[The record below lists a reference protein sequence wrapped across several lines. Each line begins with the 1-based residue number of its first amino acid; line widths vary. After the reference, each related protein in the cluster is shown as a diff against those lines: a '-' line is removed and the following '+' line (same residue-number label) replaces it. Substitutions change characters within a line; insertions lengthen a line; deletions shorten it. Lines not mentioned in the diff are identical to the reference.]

1 VGTAAVVESTVGATG
16 ADVSEPAT
24 SEGVVTTGAGEAED
38 VPLGD
43 DNAVPTA
50 VVPVVTG
57 NVVTEVITV
66 PVLTGV
72 WMAVPFAGTTWV
84 VAAATGAIIAETGAI
99 TDSTRIRIIEKV
111 TVKELFWS
119 I

>member
-1 VGTAAVVESTVGATG
+1 VGSAAVVESTVGVTG
-16 ADVSEPAT
+16 ADVSEPAA
-24 SEGVVTTGAGEAED
+24 SEGVVTTGAGELDD

-50 VVPVVTG
+50 VVAVVTG
-57 NVVTEVITV
+57 DVVTEVVTV

-72 WMAVPFAGTTWV
+72 WTAVPFAGTIWV
-84 VAAATGAIIAETGAI
+84 VAAATDTPSAETGVI
-99 TDSTRIRIIEKV
+99 TDSTRIRIIEKA
-111 TVKELFWS
+111 TGMEIFWS